1 MNCEPSRQGAGRRV
15 TSPPLAKHFPEVF
28 APCEPAF
35 EPALLLGVSGVNL
48 GGLREVE
55 PPLLALVGLHAGGG
69 EGGVSAFSFAAAAS
83 SAM

>member
-55 PPLLALVGLHAGGG
+55 PPLLALVGFHGAG
-69 EGGVSAFSFAAAAS
+69 GGVSAFRFAAAAS